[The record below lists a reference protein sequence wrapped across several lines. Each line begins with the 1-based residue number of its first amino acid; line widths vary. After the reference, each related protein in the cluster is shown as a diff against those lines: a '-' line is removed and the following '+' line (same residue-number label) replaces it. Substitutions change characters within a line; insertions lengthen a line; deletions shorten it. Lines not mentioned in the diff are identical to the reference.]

1 MHAIEG
7 SSNVPAFLTKLWR
20 LVDDAKTNDL
30 ISWTQNGRSFIIQ
43 NQAKFSREL
52 LPQYYKHNNM
62 ASFVRQLNMYGFHK
76 VVSADS
82 GGLRV
87 ERDEMEFAHPHFLRG
102 QENLLENIKRKQ
114 QRRLASDGVVFTQIP
129 TSRSVIVEDN
139 KNMNKLLSDVRDMK
153 RDQDSM
159 NSKLHNL
166 KRENEALWREYANM
180 RQKFTKQQQI
190 IEKLIHFLIAMV
202 KSPSKG
208 LVPKRKFSHLA
219 LEASDDSSSL
229 SKINTMHQFLQGN
242 PIDVLGQSETNS
254 GGAQIQEVTE
264 DSDSNQDDAVN
275 SSVNAGS
282 DKVSNAKEQVNTT
295 DDGAGSILGLGA
307 EPLEFDMT
315 SPDPISATN
324 VVSPEGT
331 VLMSNPLLDEDPLSP
346 ELFNVVDPS
355 AVTQSFKY
363 PASCTDT
370 VTTSVVCS
378 TGDKT
383 GAASDNSAPLSTS
396 STNTQVHTLTHKG
409 KKKTVSQKNPTEDSS
424 MRIAVPDKSMNNRHE
439 LQNHVDEMQTTIDNL
454 QDFLTN
460 ANLNV
465 DSSMLH
471 SVFGIDNY
479 LPELDSMTTVSSGN
493 ELSIYNPNLLDLANS
508 MEEESEEDPF
518 SFLNDNFASTST
530 ISQTSTSSSP
540 SSSSTSTSTSF
551 TTPASSSTSVSNTS
565 VPSNKSTRPPPP
577 KHLKVTI
584 KKEPGVDSSLETPVV
599 SPVNSTS
606 LFRGKRQAN

>member
-370 VTTSVVCS
+370 VTTS
-378 TGDKT
+378 
-383 GAASDNSAPLSTS
+383 
-396 STNTQVHTLTHKG
+396 
-409 KKKTVSQKNPTEDSS
+409 
-424 MRIAVPDKSMNNRHE
+424 RHE

-471 SVFGIDNY
+471 SISGSLEEVVPLFWCSKGNTSGD
-479 LPELDSMTTVSSGN
+479 LPSN

>member
-219 LEASDDSSSL
+219 LE
-229 SKINTMHQFLQGN
+229 
-242 PIDVLGQSETNS
+242 VLGQSETNS

-471 SVFGIDNY
+471 SISGSLEEVVPLFWCSKGNTSGD
-479 LPELDSMTTVSSGN
+479 LPSN

>member
-102 QENLLENIKRKQ
+102 QENLLENIKRK
-114 QRRLASDGVVFTQIP
+114 IP

-471 SVFGIDNY
+471 SISGSLEEVVPLFWCSKGNTSGD
-479 LPELDSMTTVSSGN
+479 LPSN